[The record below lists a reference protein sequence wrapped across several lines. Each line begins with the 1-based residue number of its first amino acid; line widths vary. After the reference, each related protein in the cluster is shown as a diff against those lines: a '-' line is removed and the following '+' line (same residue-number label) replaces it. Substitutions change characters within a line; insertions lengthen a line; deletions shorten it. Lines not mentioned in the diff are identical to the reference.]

1 MNIIPF
7 FFEKHEI
14 RTVQGES
21 GLEVVAKDV
30 AEALGYEWNARLLDK
45 VPQEWKGV
53 KPIHTPGGAQQMSTL
68 TEQGLYFFLGR
79 SDKPGALPMQKWVA
93 GEVLP
98 SIRKTGAYSMPSK
111 PTPGLLPGPA
121 REFRAAHSVA
131 KLIGLKGNQ
140 AALAAN
146 KATAR
151 ITGIN
156 FLQTLGAE
164 KLADESLDPH
174 LTVTEIGARLG
185 LTAAAVNNLLIEA
198 EYQTRTTTKTGKRT
212 RHRYTPT
219 DKGQRYAVLVD
230 MDKAHVAGKPIQN
243 LEWKASIMPRLA
255 LAMKKEVV

>member
-7 FFEKHEI
+7 VFEKYEI

-30 AEALGYEWNARLLDK
+30 AEALGYTWQANIISH
-45 VPQEWKGV
+45 VPEEWKGV
-53 KPIHTPGGAQQMSTL
+53 KRINTPGGAQHMATL

-79 SDKPGALPMQKWVA
+79 SDKPGALAMQKWVA
-93 GEVLP
+93 GDVLP
-98 SIRKTGAYSMPSK
+98 AIRKTGAYSLPSK
-111 PTPGLLPGPA
+111 PSPGLLPGPA
-121 REFRAAHSVA
+121 REFRAAHGVA

-164 KLADESLDPH
+164 KLVADDVDPH
-174 LTVTEIGARLG
+174 MTVSEIGSRLG
-185 LTAAAVNNLLIEA
+185 VTGSHVNKLLIEL
-198 EYQTRTTTKTGKRT
+198 EYQTRTTIQSGKRT
-212 RHRYTPT
+212 RHKYHPTP
-219 DKGQRYAVLVD
+219 KGQKYAVLVD
-230 MDKAHVAGKPIQN
+230 MDKAQVAGKPVQN
-243 LEWKASIMPRLA
+243 LEWKASILPHLA
-255 LAMKKEVV
+255 LAMKKEVA